1 MITYEEAC
9 MRLYAQA
16 DGEYRLFHKKLLKNE
31 NINVIGVRTPALR
44 KLAKEWKGEWREVLG
59 FPNEY
64 YEIVFLKCAVAG
76 ALPFEE
82 FCAVADGLVPLL
94 DNWATCDCF
103 AAPCIAKHRE
113 EFMPYV
119 RKYLADGREFVVRY
133 ALVTLLRYY
142 TEEKYLPLIFESV
155 ERCGADR
162 YYVETA
168 AAWLLAEVLVK
179 YYDEG
184 VAFLRENR
192 IPKEI
197 RNRAIRKARESFR
210 LDSARKETL
219 RKMKL

>member
-9 MRLYAQA
+9 IRLYAQA

-31 NINVIGVRTPALR
+31 KINVIGVRTPALK
-44 KLAKEWKGEWREVLG
+44 KLAKEWKGEWREILG

-82 FCAVADGLVPLL
+82 FCAVADRLVSLL

-119 RKYLADGREFVVRY
+119 RKYLADGREFVVRF